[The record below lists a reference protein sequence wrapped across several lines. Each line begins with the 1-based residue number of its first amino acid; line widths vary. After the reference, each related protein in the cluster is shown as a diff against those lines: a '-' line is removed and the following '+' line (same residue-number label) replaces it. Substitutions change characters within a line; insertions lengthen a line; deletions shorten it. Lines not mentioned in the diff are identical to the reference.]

1 MRRKPISKARRT
13 EIYEKYD
20 GHCAYC
26 GRLILP
32 QEMQIDHIVPL
43 ANGGTNDF
51 SNLNP
56 ACPLCNIFKGSRTLK
71 SFRRRLKS
79 LSYTMRQERPFGQ
92 LFAMAL
98 QFGLLREVKERYPI
112 QFYFEI
118 VQQAKRKQR
127 QKLEKEAAL

>member
-51 SNLNP
+51 SNLHP

-79 LSYTMRQERPFGQ
+79 LTYTMRQKRPFGQ